1 MNYIKCLIL
10 YFYLSIMILSFWKL
24 YLNTF
29 NFSVFRFFSKNIPR
43 CQCLSNV
50 ENKITKTKSS
60 SNYLSGTPYLPFFF
74 TNPWRNCLLHL
85 PPPLLH
91 YFSFASQPIWI
102 QLLFPLIHYIDLAIV
117 STSSLS
123 SLLFKSMDLP
133 QSLTHL
139 ILLSSFLPLK
149 SSSSLGFCNSKASWF
164 SSYLY
169 GHYLPNLLF
178 VLS

>member
-1 MNYIKCLIL
+1 MLQEQVIISQLSSLLNYIKCLIS
-10 YFYLSIMILSFWKL
+10 YFVKILPFWKL

-50 ENKITKTKSS
+50 ENKITKTKSPL
-60 SNYLSGTPYLPFFF
+60 NYLSGTPYLPHFF
-74 TNPWRNCLLHL
+74 TNPWRNSLL
-85 PPPLLH
+85 PPLLLH
-91 YFSFASQPIWI
+91 YFLFASQPIPI
-102 QLLFPLIHYIDLAIV
+102 QLLFPLIHYIELAIV

-139 ILLSSFLPLK
+139 IL
-149 SSSSLGFCNSKASWF
+149 
-164 SSYLY
+164 
-169 GHYLPNLLF
+169 
-178 VLS
+178 